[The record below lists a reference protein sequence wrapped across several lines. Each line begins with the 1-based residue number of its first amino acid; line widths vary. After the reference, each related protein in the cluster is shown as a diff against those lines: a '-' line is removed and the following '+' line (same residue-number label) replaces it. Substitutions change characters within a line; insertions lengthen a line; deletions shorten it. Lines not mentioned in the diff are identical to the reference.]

1 MSRGINF
8 IAREPVQF
16 HMELDMRFFANFREA
31 VGQKTISRKYEDAE
45 DVGDVLRS
53 LSEEYPDMD
62 LFDEDGSLRDFLT
75 IMKDGKDIT
84 HIEGLETAVED
95 GTTLSVFPPV
105 AGG

>member
-1 MSRGINF
+1 
-8 IAREPVQF
+8 
-16 HMELDMRFFANFREA
+16 MELDMRFFANFRES
-31 VGQKTISRKYEDAE
+31 VGQKTISREYEDAD

-53 LSEEYPDMD
+53 LSEEYPDME

-84 HIEGLETAVED
+84 HIEGLETEVED

>member
-1 MSRGINF
+1 MDGSINF
-8 IAREPVQF
+8 IPCEPLEID
-16 HMELDMRFFANFREA
+16 MELDLRFFANFRES
-31 VGQKTISRKYEDAE
+31 VGQKTISREYDDAD

-53 LSEEYPDMD
+53 LSEEYPEMD
-62 LFDEDGSLRDFLT
+62 LFEEDGSLREFLT

-84 HIEGLETAVED
+84 HIEGLETPVED